1 MIENDLKRRCNVR
14 TVSEEKAIAR
24 LYDLLDLQKE
34 IESKFG
40 ISGYNVFVFGSYL
53 TTRYVEGESDI
64 DIAIYSEEFGLYLKI
79 SAFLEEYFNNKGI
92 ESDIFYIDTSMEAP
106 IYCAPLKSQVQFT
119 DYYPEK
125 LTKFYYACQSKLE
138 ENKGRMAG

>member
-1 MIENDLKRRCNVR
+1 MR

-24 LYDLLDLQKE
+24 LYGLLDLQKE

-64 DIAIYSEEFGLYLKI
+64 DIAIYSEEFGLYLKVA
-79 SAFLEEYFNNKGI
+79 AFLEEYFNDKGI
-92 ESDIFYIDTSMEAP
+92 VSDIFYIDTSMEAP

-125 LTKFYYACQSKLE
+125 LIKFYYACQSKLE
-138 ENKGRMAG
+138 ENKGRIAG

>member
-1 MIENDLKRRCNVR
+1 MR
-14 TVSEEKAIAR
+14 TKSEEKAIAR

-125 LTKFYYACQSKLE
+125 LAKFYDACRSKLE
-138 ENKGRMAG
+138 ENKGRIAV

>member
-1 MIENDLKRRCNVR
+1 M
-14 TVSEEKAIAR
+14 
-24 LYDLLDLQKE
+24 
-34 IESKFG
+34 
-40 ISGYNVFVFGSYL
+40 
-53 TTRYVEGESDI
+53 
-64 DIAIYSEEFGLYLKI
+64 YLKV

-125 LTKFYYACQSKLE
+125 LAKFYDACQSKLE
-138 ENKGRMAG
+138 ENRGRMAG